1 MQKKITITIADDNK
15 DFANLISKF
24 LGTQEDMEVIGIAN
38 DGKEA
43 VDLIISKQ
51 PDVALLDIIMPQLDG
66 IGVLEKLSSATLSKK
81 PFYIM
86 LSAVGQDTITQ
97 KAIMMGAEYY
107 IVKPFDLETL
117 AKRIREVK
125 NGVVIP
131 SGTNMVREVK
141 SPYITVNSER
151 SPQNLEA
158 QITNV
163 IHEVGVPAHIKGYQ
177 YLREA
182 ITLAVNDIE
191 IINSVTKLLYPTLA
205 RKYKTTP
212 SRVERAIR
220 HAIEVAWSRGQI
232 DVNNSM
238 FGNTISANK
247 GKPTNS
253 EFIAMIAD
261 KLRLEMKIA

>member
-107 IVKPFDLETL
+107 IVKPLD
-117 AKRIREVK
+117 
-125 NGVVIP
+125 
-131 SGTNMVREVK
+131 
-141 SPYITVNSER
+141 
-151 SPQNLEA
+151 
-158 QITNV
+158 
-163 IHEVGVPAHIKGYQ
+163 
-177 YLREA
+177 
-182 ITLAVNDIE
+182 
-191 IINSVTKLLYPTLA
+191 
-205 RKYKTTP
+205 
-212 SRVERAIR
+212 
-220 HAIEVAWSRGQI
+220 
-232 DVNNSM
+232 
-238 FGNTISANK
+238 
-247 GKPTNS
+247 
-253 EFIAMIAD
+253 
-261 KLRLEMKIA
+261 